1 LFCFR
6 FESISNPPLPPPITD
21 NISTDKDKWYYNM
34 NHKHRGIA
42 LIFNHQN
49 FEVGDLK
56 TRNGTEMDCFNLG
69 SSLQKL
75 GFDVTTYT
83 DLTYKEMDE
92 KIEYCVYLLVKY
104 FITKLFIVIS

>member
-1 LFCFR
+1 MFCFR
-6 FESISNPPLPPPITD
+6 IKSLAGTSRSRTSGIISI
-21 NISTDKDKWYYNM
+21 DKDAWYYNM
-34 NHKHRGIA
+34 KHKHRGVA

-56 TRNGTEMDCFNLG
+56 PRNGTEVDCFNLG
-69 SSLQKL
+69 SVLQKL
-75 GFDVTTYT
+75 DFDVTSYA

-104 FITKLFIVIS
+104 FILTYN